1 MKVVE
6 ETKTCSKD
14 EYLVINHTNTTKIK
28 TKGMN
33 ALIHSIHKS
42 LENTIKG
49 VSDKYKNIY
58 QYVTGRIKT
67 PFNQFTKMIRI
78 DYHYHQRMIKIYRNY
93 TILTLQQ
100 FKNIYSRIIED
111 MTEEL
116 FKICFIEDN
125 KLYIPFIHC
134 LEDDKFY
141 DMLKYIKGKK
151 QYEILFYVIPF

>member
-1 MKVVE
+1 MNWADMEDDTEILSSDEEMKNQSSSQMNESVTDEMKVVE

-111 MTEEL
+111 MTE
-116 FKICFIEDN
+116 
-125 KLYIPFIHC
+125 
-134 LEDDKFY
+134 
-141 DMLKYIKGKK
+141 
-151 QYEILFYVIPF
+151 